1 MEFFYE
7 NQGVNTYLVY
17 KIKEG
22 DSIDTLSLGM
32 ITNNNIPGL
41 IKTIFTQMDEVRFIK
56 YNVSAK
62 ISMKQFFTGVVNR
75 KRLLGVFDGIVNALI
90 SAEDYM
96 IDISSVILDLDYIFV
111 DVSTCEATLICLPI
125 TNNEIQKPDLG
136 AFFKNIMVNTQFD
149 QTENSDHVTKIFN
162 YLNGSP
168 LFSLVDFK
176 KLIDGLKNE
185 QSVNT
190 TPVQQV
196 VSVRK
201 VVQPK
206 PKEALESNP
215 AVNKVQPRTT
225 PVPQP
230 IQINQPK
237 SQPVV
242 KSTVSGTNNVVKP
255 PIQQQSQPVIS
266 EEPEKKISMFNLLMH
281 YSKENKALYDQQ
293 KAAKK
298 AKNDA
303 QKQAQANQNVNGN
316 ASKINGNYGYKIPN
330 VNQNSGNGSFA
341 IPGQPASNIQQ
352 PTPIKQ
358 QNQPTARPQT
368 QPSQIPAQPVVQQS
382 LQNKPYNQPVQQIQ
396 NVQQVQ
402 TVQQVQPQG
411 QPMNF
416 GNTTV
421 LNNGKIGETTV
432 LSGDL
437 QQTQA
442 VRPHLLRNKN
452 NEIINLTKPVFRIGK
467 EKSYV
472 DYFVSDNTAVSRS
485 HANII
490 TRGNKYYIVDTNS
503 TNHTFVN
510 EKMIPSNAETEI
522 HHGDKIRLGNE
533 NFEFKLY

>member
-1 MEFFYE
+1 
-7 NQGVNTYLVY
+7 
-17 KIKEG
+17 
-22 DSIDTLSLGM
+22 
-32 ITNNNIPGL
+32 
-41 IKTIFTQMDEVRFIK
+41 
-56 YNVSAK
+56 
-62 ISMKQFFTGVVNR
+62 
-75 KRLLGVFDGIVNALI
+75 
-90 SAEDYM
+90 
-96 IDISSVILDLDYIFV
+96 
-111 DVSTCEATLICLPI
+111 
-125 TNNEIQKPDLG
+125 
-136 AFFKNIMVNTQFD
+136 
-149 QTENSDHVTKIFN
+149 
-162 YLNGSP
+162 
-168 LFSLVDFK
+168 
-176 KLIDGLKNE
+176 
-185 QSVNT
+185 
-190 TPVQQV
+190 
-196 VSVRK
+196 
-201 VVQPK
+201 
-206 PKEALESNP
+206 
-215 AVNKVQPRTT
+215 
-225 PVPQP
+225 
-230 IQINQPK
+230 
-237 SQPVV
+237 
-242 KSTVSGTNNVVKP
+242 
-255 PIQQQSQPVIS
+255 
-266 EEPEKKISMFNLLMH
+266 MFNLLMH

-402 TVQQVQPQG
+402 TVQQVKPQG

-472 DYFVSDNTAVSRS
+472 DYFVRDNTAVSRS

>member
-22 DSIDTLSLGM
+22 DFIDTLSLGM

-125 TNNEIQKPDLG
+125 TNNELQKPDLW

-185 QSVNT
+185 QSVNM
-190 TPVQQV
+190 TPAQQV

-206 PKEALESNP
+206 PKEALESIP

-352 PTPIKQ
+352 
-358 QNQPTARPQT
+358 
-368 QPSQIPAQPVVQQS
+368 S

-402 TVQQVQPQG
+402 TVQQVKPQG

>member
-22 DSIDTLSLGM
+22 DSVDTLSLGM

-96 IDISSVILDLDYIFV
+96 IDTSSVILDLDYIFV

-136 AFFKNIMVNTQFD
+136 SFFKNIMVNTQFD
-149 QTENSDHVTKIFN
+149 QTENSDHVAKIFN

-176 KLIDGLKNE
+176 KLIDRLKNE
-185 QSVNT
+185 QVVNA

-196 VSVRK
+196 ISVQK

-206 PKEALESNP
+206 PKEVLQPTP
-215 AVNKVQPRTT
+215 AVNMVQPGTA
-225 PVPQP
+225 PVSQP
-230 IQINQPK
+230 VQINQPK
-237 SQPVV
+237 PQP
-242 KSTVSGTNNVVKP
+242 VVKP
-255 PIQQQSQPVIS
+255 PIQQQSQPVTLA
-266 EEPEKKISMFNLLMH
+266 EPEKKMSMFNLLMH

-316 ASKINGNYGYKIPN
+316 AGKINGNYGYKIPN

-358 QNQPTARPQT
+358 QNQPTVRPQT

-533 NFEFKLY
+533 DFEFKLY